1 MCGHCHLGCS
11 ALGKPRRKMSVVEG
25 MVTGLT
31 VKRSPTGRAWGWLSY
46 YDRRIKETFVASL
59 ALAQLMRVTDKVD
72 VVLNS
77 GSKPGRVGLASCPR
91 HRYFKVLSGP
101 CS

>member
-1 MCGHCHLGCS
+1 MCEHCHLGCS

-72 VVLNS
+72 
-77 GSKPGRVGLASCPR
+77 GGIKFWIKARASWAGFMP
-91 HRYFKVLSGP
+91 
-101 CS
+101 